1 MLWFYLFSFLLW
13 TIGYLTSP
21 YPFPSPFCCL
31 SCLFIALFGWFRFAW
46 FITLITSSCNG
57 DREGAMEGGK
67 LLLLYCCLLC
77 DLTGWESNTKVGG
90 MEMGGTGA
98 ARISPL
104 LTLLPGFLEMTDSST
119 PFFEPFRQRGW
130 GWVAVAWEGG
140 QKEGNSYSL
149 DVTI

>member
-31 SCLFIALFGWFRFAW
+31 CCLFIALFGWFRFAW
-46 FITLITSSCNG
+46 FITLITSSCDG

-67 LLLLYCCLLC
+67 LLLYCCLLC

-90 MEMGGTGA
+90 MEMGGTGP

-119 PFFEPFRQRGW
+119 PFFWAFQAERVGLSGSSMRGW
-130 GWVAVAWEGG
+130 PER
-140 QKEGNSYSL
+140 GNSYSL